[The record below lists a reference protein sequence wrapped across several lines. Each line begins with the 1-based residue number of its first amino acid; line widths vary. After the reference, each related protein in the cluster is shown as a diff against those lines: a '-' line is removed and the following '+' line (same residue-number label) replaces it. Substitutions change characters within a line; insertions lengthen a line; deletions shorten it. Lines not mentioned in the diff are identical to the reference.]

1 MFINGVAYTSFVLVL
16 PGFSVRAMLASV
28 NELEVIFLSPVE

>member
-1 MFINGVAYTSFVLVL
+1 MILNGVAYTSFVLVL
-16 PGFSVRAMLASV
+16 LDFSVRATLASV